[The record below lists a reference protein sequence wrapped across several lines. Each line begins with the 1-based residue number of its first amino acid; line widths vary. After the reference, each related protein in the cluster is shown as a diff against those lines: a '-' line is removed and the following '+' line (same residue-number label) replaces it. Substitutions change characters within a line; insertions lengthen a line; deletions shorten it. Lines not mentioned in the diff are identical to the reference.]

1 MKKTLMILALTV
13 TGTLAQ
19 ATLQPILYYSQ
30 SFSSGSSIGAIST
43 DGSAALGFTGNFT
56 HAGVQDQVVN
66 LTLDLN
72 ISGGYNGDL
81 YGYLL
86 APNGTYTIFR
96 NTYVANGDAYGAG
109 MNIRLQDAD
118 LGVATGLATTA
129 LLSPNSS
136 TTLNGSI
143 QDVALGGI
151 LNGIYTPLNTFGGTI
166 GGPQFNP
173 TGSQANGIWT
183 LYLTEIGAGDESA
196 PTLTGWSLN
205 LAVVPEPVSLAL
217 GLFAAMLVALT
228 GVKRFWVAK
237 ETAIK
242 PGT

>member
-1 MKKTLMILALTV
+1 MILTLAV

-30 SFSSGSSIGAIST
+30 GFSSGSSVGAIST

-56 HAGVQDQVVN
+56 AAGAQDQVVN

-72 ISGGYNGDL
+72 ISGGYNADL

-96 NTYVANGDAYGAG
+96 NTYVANGDAYGSG
-109 MNIRLQDAD
+109 MNIRLQDTD
-118 LGVATGLATTA
+118 LTVTPGLASTP
-129 LLSPNSS
+129 LLSPNTS

-143 QDVALGGI
+143 QDVAAGGV
-151 LNGIYTPLNTFGGTI
+151 LSGIYNPLNSFGGTI

-183 LYLTEIGAGDESA
+183 LYLTEIGAGAESA
-196 PTLTGWSLN
+196 PTLNGWALN
-205 LAVVPEPVSLAL
+205 LAVVPEPASMSL
-217 GLFAAMLVALT
+217 GIFAAMLLAFA
-228 GVKRFWVAK
+228 GVQYFWKPKRQ
-237 ETAIK
+237 
-242 PGT
+242 P